1 MLARFMTLLIQPT
14 PRPVPPRTRQSQTAR
29 ERENAAPRCTRLA
42 SARFLPRDA
51 VSPVYCSRHKGH
63 VGTGIRARREKR
75 HLSAAWRRRDRAD
88 RRATA
93 GRRCTAWAAPPV
105 TTQRGFEL
113 AGSGASLPGSGA
125 SLVSGWRLPVSG
137 LQGEDGEGRAGPEEA
152 ADRPRHSASPVQ
164 LHSVACDVL
173 AAESPGEGQRAPEAR
188 ALCTAST

>member
-1 MLARFMTLLIQPT
+1 M
-14 PRPVPPRTRQSQTAR
+14 
-29 ERENAAPRCTRLA
+29 
-42 SARFLPRDA
+42 
-51 VSPVYCSRHKGH
+51 
-63 VGTGIRARREKR
+63 
-75 HLSAAWRRRDRAD
+75 
-88 RRATA
+88 
-93 GRRCTAWAAPPV
+93 

-173 AAESPGEGQRAPEAR
+173 AAESPVEGQPAPEAR
-188 ALCTAST
+188 ALCTTST